1 MPKYILFIIII
12 NYKPMETTVNER
24 IKLISKRFC
33 NGNIS
38 ELARIVGVNQPSLR
52 DIVGTK
58 QVKPGFDIIYQLV
71 GNAMLNINAEWL
83 ILGVGEIQK
92 LGPAAGNNTEVGNL
106 LDRIEK
112 LAVKIHELER
122 IIEELKKPKEY
133 ELIANDMSAVAEPNE
148 NIKHARKKH

>member
-1 MPKYILFIIII
+1 
-12 NYKPMETTVNER
+12 METTVNER

-38 ELARIVGVNQPSLR
+38 ELARIAGVNQSALR

-58 QVKPGFDIIYQLV
+58 QVKPGFDIIYRV
-71 GNAMLNINAEWL
+71 IGNAMLNINAEWL

-92 LGPAAGNNTEVGNL
+92 LAPADNNVEVSAL

-122 IIEELKKPKEY
+122 IIEELKKPKGY
-133 ELIANDMSAVAEPNE
+133 ELIANDMSAVAEPNG
-148 NIKHARKKH
+148 NIKNARKKH